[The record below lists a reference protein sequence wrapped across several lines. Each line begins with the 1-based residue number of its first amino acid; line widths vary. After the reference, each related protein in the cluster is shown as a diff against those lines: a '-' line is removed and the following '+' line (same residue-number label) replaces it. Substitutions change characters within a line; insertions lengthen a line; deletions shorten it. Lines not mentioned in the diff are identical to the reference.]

1 MDISNVITLLGGVAL
16 FLFGMTLMGEGLKKV
31 AGSKLVLILYKLSS
45 TPLKGMLLGTG
56 VTAVIQSSSATSVMV
71 VGFVNSGM
79 MTVRQAIAVIMG
91 ALIGT
96 SITGWIICLSSIEG
110 SGAWVS
116 LLSTSTISALV
127 AIIGII
133 LRMFSHKQARRHVG
147 DILLG
152 FAVLMFGMHSMSGAV
167 EPLKESE
174 SFIRL
179 MTTFSN
185 PLLGILVGAAFAAI
199 LQSASAAVG
208 ILQALSMTGAISFA
222 VAYPMILGIAV
233 GSSVPVLLSALNAK
247 VGGRRAALSYLVI
260 EIIGVVLCGAVFYAA
275 DAAMDLPIKNTIMTT
290 VSIAAVNTIFR
301 AITGIVLLPF
311 LGGLEKLV
319 SVFAKE
325 SEEERS
331 ANAEFDRLD
340 ERFLKHPALA
350 IEQSGLTV
358 NSMARCSK
366 ENVTLA
372 IQMLDDFSDSA
383 YVEVEQAE
391 DLTDRFEDKLG
402 AYLMKINNYEL
413 SPNENRQVSKYLH
426 TLSDLERI
434 SDHAMNLAETAQE
447 IHEKKIVFS
456 ANGKKEL
463 SILTDAVL
471 EILDLAFSAYEEND
485 LETAYKVEPL
495 EECIDMLCN
504 EMKLRHLAR
513 LQDGRC
519 SLSVGFVFN
528 DILSNFERVA
538 DHCSN
543 LAIAIIELHGEAFDA
558 HDYVINLKELHS
570 HNFDELYAGYSE
582 KYMI

>member
-1 MDISNVITLLGGVAL
+1 MDISNIISLLGGVAL

-31 AGSKLVLILYKLSS
+31 AGSKLELVLYKLSS

-79 MTVRQAIAVIMG
+79 MKVKQAIAVIMG

-110 SGAWVS
+110 SGPWVS

-127 AIIGII
+127 AIVGIV
-133 LRMFSHKQARRHVG
+133 LRMFSHKLSRRHIG

-152 FAVLMFGMHSMSGAV
+152 FAVLMFGMHSMSGSVA
-167 EPLKESE
+167 PLKESPG
-174 SFIRL
+174 FIGL

-185 PLLGILVGAAFAAI
+185 PFLGILVGTAFAAA

-222 VAYPMILGIAV
+222 AAYPMILGIAV

-247 VGGRRAALSYLVI
+247 ADGRRSALSYLII
-260 EIIGVVLCGAVFYAA
+260 EVIGVILCGAVFYGV
-275 DAAMDLPIKNTIMTT
+275 DAAVHLSIKSTLMTP

-301 AITGIVLLPF
+301 AVTGVVLLPF
-311 LGGLEKLV
+311 LSSLERFV
-319 SVFAKE
+319 GVFVKE
-325 SEEERS
+325 SDAERS
-331 ANAEFDRLD
+331 VNAEFDRLD
-340 ERFLKHPALA
+340 DRFLKNPALA

-358 NSMARCSK
+358 NSMAYCSK
-366 ENVTLA
+366 ENVLLA
-372 IQMLDDFSDSA
+372 IEMLNDYSEADFHQ
-383 YVEVEQAE
+383 VEQAE
-391 DLTDRFEDKLG
+391 DMADRYEDKLG
-402 AYLMKINNYEL
+402 TYLMKICSKEL
-413 SPNENRQVSKYLH
+413 DPNENKLVSKYLH

-447 IHEKKIVFS
+447 IYEKKICFS
-456 ANGKKEL
+456 EEGGREL
-463 SILTDAVL
+463 SVLTNAL
-471 EILDLAFSAYEEND
+471 KEILELSFTAFIDDE

-495 EECIDMLCN
+495 EECIDTLCS
-504 EMKLRHLAR
+504 EMKLRHITR
-513 LQDGRC
+513 LQNGSC
-519 SLSVGFVFN
+519 SLGVGFVFN

-543 LAIAIIELHGEAFDA
+543 LAIALIELQGDAYDA

-570 HNFDELYAGYSE
+570 HNFDELYGYYSE
-582 KYMI
+582 KYAI